1 MFCCLDKLFAKFA
14 KFAKFATSTH
24 DFDFENS
31 SASQSKICKLSGHSV
46 KNIGILDFN
55 RQLIS
60 LKKHE
65 TTPTKPLAK
74 RPLVWLDGQ
83 TLEPVFTSAGLKKN
97 IDPNAKLV
105 TLDAIKDIF
114 VNSLI
119 TVIERCQEL
128 GASDET
134 IASIKKI
141 YKKQMK
147 FGKKI
152 TLAEL
157 KVAVNLMSRFE
168 ENISKFADTVAHM
181 PSQEKLLELNDFFI
195 KTDVIPKYSELSGS
209 LGNLHEQ
216 VASVLDFF
224 GQGTAL
230 KNGCDDALSKYVCE
244 MNRNLDEGE
253 CVLKLRTFTSNI
265 RMLNDS
271 TFNLLDQINR
281 KKSELQERLAD
292 AEKSLKEVSKSLFSD
307 KAIVEELE
315 LKLKEKSDKIE
326 FCSKKLAEIM
336 PEGMSE
342 DYAAKFPADRL
353 EKYLKLLLQIHESLN
368 ELAGKIEIEAANKQD
383 KEQEKMF
390 RERELEKQKKREKII
405 EKHNLEKEEW
415 EFFSTVWERVE
426 FYCEKSRDRIRYIS
440 SLDIDSERKE
450 DRIVSCLESNFLEIY
465 EQLKDTV
472 KDDAKKKLQDLWK
485 PCEAPLPNERRYLMS
500 RNLDSTECSKLMVD
514 TFSPEK
520 IDHFDF
526 SAPGAESA
534 RQSIISIFKEYDKA
548 AKLSD

>member
-1 MFCCLDKLFAKFA
+1 
-14 KFAKFATSTH
+14 
-24 DFDFENS
+24 
-31 SASQSKICKLSGHSV
+31 
-46 KNIGILDFN
+46 
-55 RQLIS
+55 
-60 LKKHE
+60 
-65 TTPTKPLAK
+65 
-74 RPLVWLDGQ
+74 
-83 TLEPVFTSAGLKKN
+83 
-97 IDPNAKLV
+97 
-105 TLDAIKDIF
+105 
-114 VNSLI
+114 
-119 TVIERCQEL
+119 
-128 GASDET
+128 
-134 IASIKKI
+134 
-141 YKKQMK
+141 MK

-152 TLAEL
+152 TLVEL

-168 ENISKFADTVAHM
+168 ESISKFADTVAHM

-195 KTDVIPKYSELSGS
+195 KTDVIPKYSQLSES

-265 RMLNDS
+265 QMLNDS

-281 KKSELQERLAD
+281 KKSELQERFAD

-307 KAIVEELE
+307 KAIVEGLGLE

-326 FCSKKLAEIM
+326 FCSKKLAEIT

-353 EKYLKLLLQIHESLN
+353 ENYLKLLLQIHESLN
-368 ELAGKIEIEAANKQD
+368 ELAGKIETEATNKQH
-383 KEQEKMF
+383 KEQDKMF
-390 RERELEKQKKREKII
+390 RKRELEKQKKREKRI
-405 EKHNLEKEEW
+405 EKNNLEKEEW
-415 EFFSTVWERVE
+415 EFFNTVWERVE
-426 FYCEKSRDRIRYIS
+426 FYCEKSRNEIRYIS
-440 SLDIDSERKE
+440 SFKIESARKD
-450 DRIVSCLESNFLEIY
+450 DRIVRCLEINFNEIY

-485 PCEAPLPNERRYLMS
+485 ACDAPLPNERIELML
-500 RNLDSTECSKLMVD
+500 RNLSSIERSNLMVD
-514 TFSPEK
+514 TFSPDK

-526 SAPGAESA
+526 SGPGAESA

-548 AKLSD
+548 ATLSCWGRFTKEE